1 MSPIAPDTDACALS
15 GEPEPSYATNETP
28 ASRVRSRRAS
38 WVEPHGDPRLRLSID
53 PAGVPDAGLRSRLEA
68 EFAKAV
74 EREVLAGPGFALPA
88 HGIARPDTKLDEEWA
103 SARNERQKQF
113 VDWGITSE
121 RARNV
126 ALVVAYV
133 ELMELLNE
141 RVAEAAVDVGPIMD
155 GGPETLTAFLER
167 IPTAY
172 TFACIEEVAIR
183 NANHRWKPNDFHD
196 LLMLSLG
203 SVYCDVVVFEKTWSN
218 LYAQSRAQPLGVVTR
233 DLASLQE
240 LLIARCA

>member
-1 MSPIAPDTDACALS
+1 MSCAARSSDRNPRPCATSSIRPLSWNIRRPAHAVTERGLTPGSSCSPARRRMSPIAPDTDACALS

-121 RARNV
+121 RAR
-126 ALVVAYV
+126 
-133 ELMELLNE
+133 
-141 RVAEAAVDVGPIMD
+141 
-155 GGPETLTAFLER
+155 
-167 IPTAY
+167 
-172 TFACIEEVAIR
+172 
-183 NANHRWKPNDFHD
+183 
-196 LLMLSLG
+196 
-203 SVYCDVVVFEKTWSN
+203 
-218 LYAQSRAQPLGVVTR
+218 
-233 DLASLQE
+233 
-240 LLIARCA
+240 